1 MRLLLISGAYPPTR
15 AGEAEH
21 ARLVAERLAARGVE
35 VRVITSEC
43 GDASS
48 RDGTPVCARMRQ
60 WSWRELPRLLWLIWR
75 CQPDVLLLMYIGW
88 IYDDHPMITFLPSLA
103 KLVRP
108 GTRCVTQFE
117 NAIGSEP
124 ERMSPSVRAVRKGLA
139 ILLGSQRIDYN
150 FGTLLRDSD
159 AIVVLSDHHRRSL
172 VRILDVND
180 KVTLIPPPPLVPV
193 ATASAQKRTE
203 SRRRLGL
210 GERDFVVA
218 YFGYVYPR
226 KGLETLG
233 AALQRVIQ
241 RRAGVKLVVIG
252 GPLEGAEKYYAE
264 MQQLYRDLGIS
275 EAVFWTGFV
284 EDPEELSLHLA
295 AADICAHPIDIG
307 VQLNNS
313 SFAAAVASGL
323 PVVAT
328 RGAQLEAPFI
338 DGRNVLL
345 VPPKEPAALADAI
358 EGVIADPA
366 LRQQLAKGALAL
378 ATEWFSWDTATD
390 RLLAVIASSAAAAP
404 TARLE
409 GGSGTMTRASAS
421 TDGPST

>member
-21 ARLVAERLAARGVE
+21 ARLIAEHLVARGVE
-35 VRVITSEC
+35 VQVITSER

-48 RDGTPVCARMRQ
+48 PDAMVCARVQQ
-60 WSWRELPRLLWLIWR
+60 WSWRGLPRLLWLIWR
-75 CQPDVLLLMYIGW
+75 NRPDVLLLMYIDW
-88 IYDDHPMITFLPSLA
+88 IYDEHPMITFLPSLA

-117 NAIGSEP
+117 NIHAPEP
-124 ERMSPSVRAVRKGLA
+124 SLMSPSVRAVRKGLA
-139 ILLGSQRIDYN
+139 MLLGSQRIDYN

-172 VRILDVND
+172 VTVLDVND
-180 KVTLIPPPPLVPV
+180 RVTLIPPPPLVPV
-193 ATASAQKRTE
+193 ATASAQRRVE

-233 AALQRVIQ
+233 AALQRVVQ
-241 RRAGVKLVVIG
+241 RRPGVKLVVIG

-275 EAVFWTGFV
+275 EVVVWTGFV

-295 AADICAHPIDIG
+295 AGDICALPIDIG

-313 SFAAAVASGL
+313 SFAAAAASGL
-323 PVVAT
+323 PVLTT
-328 RGAQLEAPFI
+328 RPAQLEAPFI
-338 DGRNVLL
+338 DGRNLLL

-358 EGVIADPA
+358 VAVIDDPA
-366 LRQQLAKGALAL
+366 LRERLAKGALAL
-378 ATEWFSWDTATD
+378 AKEWFSWETATD
-390 RLLAVIASSAAAAP
+390 RLLTVIASSTAAAAS
-404 TARLE
+404 ARLG
-409 GGSGTMTRASAS
+409 GGSDTITQTPGS
-421 TDGPST
+421 TDVPSR

>member
-21 ARLVAERLAARGVE
+21 AKLIAERLAARGLE
-35 VRVITSEC
+35 VRVITSERRD
-43 GDASS
+43 GSS
-48 RDGTPVCARMRQ
+48 RDDTLVCARMRQ

-75 CQPDVLLLMYIGW
+75 YRPDVLLLMYIGW

-117 NAIGSEP
+117 NAIASQP
-124 ERMSPSVRAVRKGLA
+124 DLMAPSVRAVRKGLA
-139 ILLGSQRIDYN
+139 MLLGSQRIDRNY
-150 FGTLLRDSD
+150 GTLLRDSD

-172 VRILDVND
+172 VRILDVNN
-180 KVTLIPPPPLVPV
+180 KVTLIPPPPLVPF
-193 ATASAQKRTE
+193 AIASAPRRTE
-203 SRRRLGL
+203 SRRRLNL

-252 GPLEGAEKYYAE
+252 GPLEGAEQYYAQI
-264 MQQLYRDLGIS
+264 QQHYRDLGVS
-275 EAVFWTGFV
+275 KAVVWTGYV
-284 EDPEELSLHLA
+284 EDALHLA
-295 AADICAHPIDIG
+295 AADIYAHPIDIG

-313 SFAAAVASGL
+313 SFAAAAASGV

-358 EGVIADPA
+358 EALIDDPA
-366 LRQQLAKGALAL
+366 LRQQLATGALAL
-378 ATEWFSWDTATD
+378 ATEWFSRDTATD
-390 RLLAVIASSAAAAP
+390 RLLAVIANGARGCSSP
-404 TARLE
+404 T
-409 GGSGTMTRASAS
+409 GGRTG
-421 TDGPST
+421 